1 MRELIM
7 HDIQNTSEV
16 VRKHTATQLS
26 HELAFFHQHKKEWL
40 PQHQGEFVLIGKQ
53 TFGGFHKTYSGA
65 VQAGVRMFGLVMP
78 FLVEEI
84 REDGKQAL

>member
-1 MRELIM
+1 MNDILKNSDAVRELAA
-7 HDIQNTSEV
+7 V
-16 VRKHTATQLS
+16 QLG

-40 PQHQGEFVLIGKQ
+40 PRHQGEFVLIGKQ

-65 VQAGVRMFGLVMP
+65 VQAGVRMFGLVTP

-84 REDGKQAL
+84 CAERNKQGL